1 MKSKKLSEKKEKE
14 IEEVKEILYK
24 LELRLVK
31 LR

>member
-24 LELRLVK
+24 LELKLVK